1 MSVITKDN
9 VGSVVK
15 DGIVILLLLVIMIIV
30 GINRFFPKDSVD
42 QETVAQMTKV
52 TDQMKS
58 LREAIEISTASQTKL
73 NAQLAIMLDRRGQ
86 DREKTYNEMLSR
98 YGADDLNDGVQPQ
111 NNSQRSQHQTS
122 GGGSSRSSQ

>member
-15 DGIVILLLLVIMIIV
+15 DGIVILLLLVIMIILGV
-30 GINRFFPKDSVD
+30 NRFFPKDSVD
-42 QETVAQMTKV
+42 QETVGQMAKI

-73 NAQLAIMLDRRGQ
+73 NAQLALMLDRRGQ

-98 YGADDLNDGVQPQ
+98 YGADDLSDGVQSQ
-111 NNSQRSQHQTS
+111 DHSQRSQHQTS

>member
-15 DGIVILLLLVIMIIV
+15 DGIVILLLLVIMIILGV
-30 GINRFFPKDSVD
+30 NRFFPKDTVD
-42 QETVAQMTKV
+42 QETVGQMAKI

-73 NAQLAIMLDRRGQ
+73 NAQLALMLDRRGQ

-98 YGADDLNDGVQPQ
+98 YGADDLSDGVQSQ
-111 NNSQRSQHQTS
+111 DHSQRSQHQTS

>member
-15 DGIVILLLLVIMIIV
+15 DGIVILLLLVIMIILGV
-30 GINRFFPKDSVD
+30 NRFFPKDSVN
-42 QETVAQMTKV
+42 QETVGQMAKI

-58 LREAIEISTASQTKL
+58 LRETLEISTASQTKL
-73 NAQLAIMLDRRGQ
+73 NAQLALMLDRRGQ

-98 YGADDLNDGVQPQ
+98 YGADDLSDGVQSQ
-111 NNSQRSQHQTS
+111 DHSQRSQHQTS

>member
-73 NAQLAIMLDRRGQ
+73 NAQLALMLDRRGQ

-98 YGADDLNDGVQPQ
+98 YGADDLSDGVQPQ
-111 NNSQRSQHQTS
+111 DHSQRGQHQTS

>member
-30 GINRFFPKDSVD
+30 GINRFFPKDTVD
-42 QETVAQMTKV
+42 QETVAQMAKV

-58 LREAIEISTASQTKL
+58 LREAIDIATANQTKL
-73 NAQLAIMLDRRGQ
+73 NAQLALMLDRRGQ

-122 GGGSSRSSQ
+122 GGSSSRSSQ

>member
-111 NNSQRSQHQTS
+111 DHSQRSQHQTS